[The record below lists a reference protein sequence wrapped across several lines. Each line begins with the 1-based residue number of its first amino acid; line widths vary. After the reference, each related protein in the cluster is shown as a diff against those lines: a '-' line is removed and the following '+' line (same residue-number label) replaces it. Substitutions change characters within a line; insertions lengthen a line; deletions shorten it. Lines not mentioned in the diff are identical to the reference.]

1 MILLSTYMMAIWA
14 NCQWIFYRLRPY
26 KNLVNEPLWPYRIAV
41 NSLFCLMAIAYN
53 CQWCDYWPQLCR
65 NSVNEWLTAIREYC
79 QRFSIVQGHT
89 RQLST
94 YFLEK
99 AVPELCQ
106 WNTMAAQY
114 YCQCFLAF
122 FYNFHNMPQSSRPYQ
137 RIVKKA
143 IPDNCQLIFGIN
155 LNQNFVNI
163 AVPDNCQLILD
174 IKLNR
179 NYSHKHCKHCFG

>member
-1 MILLSTYMMAIWA
+1 MVWLLH
-14 NCQWIFYRLRPY
+14 
-26 KNLVNEPLWPYRIAV
+26 
-41 NSLFCLMAIAYN
+41 
-53 CQWCDYWPQLCR
+53 WPQLCR

-106 WNTMAAQY
+106 WNNMAAQY
-114 YCQCFLAF
+114 YCPCFLAF

-155 LNQNFVNI
+155 LNQNFVNMGAMI
-163 AVPDNCQLILD
+163 KIHIGLSTMVPLINIHNFWWNLRGPWLWPIPNHD
-174 IKLNR
+174 
-179 NYSHKHCKHCFG
+179 

>member
-106 WNTMAAQY
+106 
-114 YCQCFLAF
+114 
-122 FYNFHNMPQSSRPYQ
+122 
-137 RIVKKA
+137 
-143 IPDNCQLIFGIN
+143 
-155 LNQNFVNI
+155 
-163 AVPDNCQLILD
+163 
-174 IKLNR
+174 
-179 NYSHKHCKHCFG
+179 